1 MKGEKKIMSDSVVKI
16 TKKERFES
24 IIALCETI
32 GEMDGF
38 DTAGIKEFCENEIE
52 TLAKRAAS
60 AKERAAKKAKEADAL
75 MEAVFAVLGDEPMTR
90 EQVFDLIDADAF
102 EELSVAKVGYRL
114 TALVKDGRA
123 VKESV
128 NIVGEDGKNKARAAY
143 RLA

>member
-1 MKGEKKIMSDSVVKI
+1 MKGEKIIMNETVKI
-16 TKKERFES
+16 TKRERFES
-24 IIALCETI
+24 VIALCDTV
-32 GEMDGF
+32 GDMDGF
-38 DTAGIKEFCENEIE
+38 DIAGIKEFCENEIE

-60 AKERAAKKAKEADAL
+60 AKERAAKKAKQADAL

-90 EQVFDLIDADAF
+90 EQVFDEIDADAF
-102 EELSVAKVGYRL
+102 EELSVAKIGYRL

-128 NIVGEDGKNKARAAY
+128 NVISEDGKNKPRAAY